1 MRTLKTVPAK
11 AAPAKAAPVMVAP
24 VKAVQRRVPMKGYQ

>member
-1 MRTLKTVPAK
+1 MQVVMRTLKTVPAK
-11 AAPAKAAPVMVAP
+11 AAPVKAAP

>member
-1 MRTLKTVPAK
+1 MQAVMRTLKKVPAK
-11 AAPAKAAPVMVAP
+11 AAPVKAAP